1 MAGSIYTWKE
11 SQALEAHAA
20 LEDGVG
26 VVLASDSSNFIGKT
40 GLPTAGG
47 KVDFVTVTIAD
58 EAGQSVDVAR
68 LGLNDIVQLRAAGTI
83 AYGAD
88 VAVDAAGKFVAAVA
102 TDAVQ
107 FKAVQAAEDGSVF
120 SAMRVDAFTKA

>member
-11 SQALEAHAA
+11 SQVLEAHVA

-40 GLPTAGG
+40 GLPAAGG
-47 KVDFVTVTIAD
+47 KIDFVTVTT
-58 EAGQSVDVAR
+58 AGGEGKPIDVAR

-88 VAVDAAGKFVAAVA
+88 VAVDADGKFVAATS

-107 FKAVQAAEDGSVF
+107 FKAVQTAEDGSVF